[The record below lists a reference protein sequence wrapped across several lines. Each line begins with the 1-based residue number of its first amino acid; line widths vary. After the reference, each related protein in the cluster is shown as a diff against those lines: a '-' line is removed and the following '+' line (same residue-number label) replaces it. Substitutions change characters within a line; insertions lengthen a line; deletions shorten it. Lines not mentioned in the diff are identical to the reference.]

1 MHKSSAYFFFICVS
15 FCCYLIYG
23 LTIGHNHA
31 IRFGVNALKRRT
43 QIPLMLVYIKIGV
56 YLYMKKK
63 FHTVRHLKSQS
74 HVFAY
79 NTNVFC
85 LFQPLVYIQTFEDSP
100 QNNHWHIE
108 TKTLPYSI
116 VVFGFLE
123 MPFLHR

>member
-56 YLYMKKK
+56 YLYMKKISYS
-63 FHTVRHLKSQS
+63 TSLKKS

-100 QNNHWHIE
+100 QNNH
-108 TKTLPYSI
+108 
-116 VVFGFLE
+116 
-123 MPFLHR
+123 